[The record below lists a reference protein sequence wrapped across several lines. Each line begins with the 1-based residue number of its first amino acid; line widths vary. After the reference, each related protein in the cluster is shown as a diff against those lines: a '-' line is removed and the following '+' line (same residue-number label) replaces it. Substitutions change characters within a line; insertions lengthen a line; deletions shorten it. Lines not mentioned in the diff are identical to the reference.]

1 MIMLLENNLNL
12 FFKPAALT
20 KAYLAGQRLTYLAPF
35 RLYIFISFITF
46 FVDFNF
52 S

>member
-12 FFKPAALT
+12 FKPAALT